1 MGSENSNKLYT
12 LRRLGNLSMKCFL
25 LLILVYISKKYHF
38 QGKLKFK
45 FVFIFGSFGNAT
57 DVLINHNY
65 VIKRRCTF
73 TKLSTNKCFTVI
85 YCMLILL
92 PNLFNRHDITE
103 ILLKVALNTITL
115 TLEPVNFVNLIVF
128 IEISICYTGVCALF
142 NKILKS
148 CERKKPV

>member
-1 MGSENSNKLYT
+1 M
-12 LRRLGNLSMKCFL
+12 LRISIVLSTNFLLNFRKFLIMWYFL

-38 QGKLKFK
+38 QRKLKFK

-92 PNLFNRHDITE
+92 PNLFNRHDITQ
-103 ILLKVALNTITL
+103 ILLKVALNT
-115 TLEPVNFVNLIVF
+115 
-128 IEISICYTGVCALF
+128 ICYTGVCALF

-148 CERKKPV
+148 CERKKKQYNKLN